1 MPPKQKGRGVGP
13 REGLAGTAF
22 EAGGRDPG
30 QKAEGSSLLIF
41 TVEAAVFAG
50 FSVSPWQAGSR
61 DITRLVQQCQSLGE
75 EAWVWLI
82 HCCVTLGSSPPSLG
96 PGCLLRSIRDC
107 DQILS
112 RAASHC
118 SAEDSHP
125 CLVATDPCFSAPC
138 SCPLGGAWDWLGPG
152 HVLGPSLGSS
162 RDADRGAAGLPRARC
177 PGAS

>member
-1 MPPKQKGRGVGP
+1 M
-13 REGLAGTAF
+13 
-22 EAGGRDPG
+22 
-30 QKAEGSSLLIF
+30 LIF
-41 TVEAAVFAG
+41 TVEAAVFLG
-50 FSVSPWQAGSR
+50 FSVSPRQAGGR
-61 DITRLVQQCQSLGE
+61 DITHLAQQRQSLGE

-112 RAASHC
+112 WAASHC
-118 SAEDSHP
+118 STEDSHA
-125 CLVATDPCFSAPC
+125 CLMATGPCFSAPH

-162 RDADRGAAGLPRARC
+162 RDADRGAAGLLRAHR
-177 PGAS
+177 PGASRREERGRGHRVDALVGQG